1 MAFLGKTWFQAKV
14 KASIQHEYKKQ
25 FELFSRKLDQKDKVE
40 LVAEL
45 LAEYLKTPQG
55 ETMEREQRIILNKL
69 SFQASLWL
77 PSALAIELAK
87 RLQNR
92 KDAKSPFELVLMAR
106 KELINDSSIE
116 VEHVTWWNFE
126 KETKAEPVIAI
137 AK

>member
-1 MAFLGKTWFQAKV
+1 
-14 KASIQHEYKKQ
+14 
-25 FELFSRKLDQKDKVE
+25 VE

-55 ETMEREQRIILNKL
+55 ETMEREQRITLNKL

-106 KELINDSSIE
+106 KELINDSSLD
-116 VEHVTWWNFE
+116 VGHVTWWNFE
-126 KETKAEPVIAI
+126 KETKAEPAI
-137 AK
+137 FVAK